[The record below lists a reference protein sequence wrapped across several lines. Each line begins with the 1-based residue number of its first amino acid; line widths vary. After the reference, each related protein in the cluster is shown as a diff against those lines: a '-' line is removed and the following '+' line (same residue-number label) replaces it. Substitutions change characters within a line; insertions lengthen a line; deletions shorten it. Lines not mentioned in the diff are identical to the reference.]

1 MIVEGVTHQ
10 WH

>member
-1 MIVEGVTHQ
+1 MIVEGVTPQ